1 MPSLVDDT
9 LFSEPS
15 GTGVALV
22 HLGGVVVYTLIL
34 VRSWLRSGS
43 LTNYW
48 LVFVIL
54 GTALA
59 GVAEALPA
67 ECTQA
72 AGLLR
77 LAGIG
82 TIVCLLGVVVFSS
95 DAFVSV
101 CLDSSVQSPVDT
113 P

>member
-22 HLGGVVVYTLIL
+22 HFGSATVFSLIL
-34 VRSWLRSGS
+34 VWSWRRDPPF
-43 LTNYW
+43 TNHW
-48 LVFVIL
+48 LVFMIL

-59 GVAEALPA
+59 GVAEALP
-67 ECTQA
+67 THRTRA
-72 AGLLR
+72 AGVFR

-82 TIVCLLGVVVFSS
+82 TIVCLLGIVVFSP
-95 DAFVSV
+95 DVLV
-101 CLDSSVQSPVDT
+101 
-113 P
+113 